1 MKRQKM
7 MAAADSKEQN
17 LCKPLP
23 SGTASR
29 QWRSPCCP
37 SFFLSIP
44 RLAVLPLLLAI
55 LLLVS
60 PLPGIGLRHDDARA
74 SGVPLLM
81 PIKKKPPALDF
92 LLEDLN
98 GKVWQLADLKG
109 KVVVINFWA
118 ISCPVCRVEM
128 PTLEKLWR
136 KFGKMDVQV
145 LTIHVG
151 HTEAEIRRFVEELDL
166 KLPVLHDPSK
176 KISRS
181 WGVFNLP
188 VTFVLDTEGKLAYIA
203 FGGRNWLNP
212 EIIRTI
218 IALRPPL

>member
-1 MKRQKM
+1 MTNSGKHHRNHPTTRF
-7 MAAADSKEQN
+7 AARWLA
-17 LCKPLP
+17 
-23 SGTASR
+23 
-29 QWRSPCCP
+29 
-37 SFFLSIP
+37 
-44 RLAVLPLLLAI
+44 LAVLLLA
-55 LLLVS
+55 LLAA
-60 PLPGIGLRHDDARA
+60 PLAQAFDGR
-74 SGVPLLM
+74 LLM
-81 PIKKKPPALDF
+81 PIRKKPPALDF

-98 GKVWQLADLKG
+98 GKSWQLSDLKG

-118 ISCPVCRVEM
+118 VSCPVCRVEM
-128 PTLEKLWR
+128 PTLEKFWQ
-136 KFGKMDVQV
+136 KMHKVDVQV

-151 HTEAEIRRFVEELDL
+151 HTEQEIRDFIKELGL

-212 EIIRTI
+212 SIINMI
-218 IALRPPL
+218 MALRPPL

>member
-1 MKRQKM
+1 MHKGNALDRAARKCRRQ
-7 MAAADSKEQN
+7 DS
-17 LCKPLP
+17 LP
-23 SGTASR
+23 
-29 QWRSPCCP
+29 
-37 SFFLSIP
+37 FFLP
-44 RLAVLPLLLAI
+44 RPLLAVLPLLLAF

-60 PLPGIGLRHDDARA
+60 PLPGMGLRHDDARA

-92 LLEDLN
+92 MLEDMS

-109 KVVVINFWA
+109 KVVIINFWA

-136 KFGKMDVQV
+136 KLGKMDVQV

-151 HTEAEIRRFVEELDL
+151 HTEPEIRRFIEELNL

>member
-1 MKRQKM
+1 
-7 MAAADSKEQN
+7 MARAPQPARRGRCWRPW
-17 LCKPLP
+17 L
-23 SGTASR
+23 AS
-29 QWRSPCCP
+29 
-37 SFFLSIP
+37 
-44 RLAVLPLLLAI
+44 LLLA
-55 LLLVS
+55 LFTL
-60 PLPGIGLRHDDARA
+60 LPGAAGAYDVR
-74 SGVPLLM
+74 LLT

-92 LLEDLN
+92 LLEDMN
-98 GKVWQLADLKG
+98 GKSWQLSALKG

-118 ISCPVCRVEM
+118 VSCPVCRVEM
-128 PTLEKLWR
+128 PTLEKFWQRMR
-136 KFGKMDVQV
+136 KVDVQV

-151 HTEAEIRRFVEELDL
+151 HTEQEIRDFIRQYDL

-212 EIIRTI
+212 EIASMIM
-218 IALRPPL
+218 ALRPPL